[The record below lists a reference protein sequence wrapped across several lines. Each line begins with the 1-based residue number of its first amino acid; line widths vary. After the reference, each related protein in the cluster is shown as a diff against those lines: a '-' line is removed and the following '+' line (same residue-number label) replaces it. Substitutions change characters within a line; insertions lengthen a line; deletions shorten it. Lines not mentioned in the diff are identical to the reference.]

1 MPFCRTS
8 GEYCCVGYKMHP
20 VEKICVRKL
29 SVELKKIMFKGIHIH
44 VMYSENIQYIFIFSN
59 L

>member
-1 MPFCRTS
+1 MPFCRTY

-29 SVELKKIMFKGIHIH
+29 SVELKKKIHSLFLMFWVIHKH
-44 VMYSENIQYIFIFSN
+44 VMY
-59 L
+59 